1 MQTPEL
7 ESVGEKGARVQRNPG
22 TKHRKDAKCIP
33 KTLISNSKREK
44 QGFREN
50 NGEKFTNRK
59 SPPKDASKHLQN
71 HARKTSD
78 KKRGPRTRFR
88 IENSAAKNG
97 QSPQATETEEK
108 GQI

>member
-22 TKHRKDAKCIP
+22 TKHRKDAECIP

-50 NGEKFTNRK
+50 NGEKFTNRN
-59 SPPKDASKHLQN
+59 SPPKDAPKHL
-71 HARKTSD
+71 
-78 KKRGPRTRFR
+78 
-88 IENSAAKNG
+88 
-97 QSPQATETEEK
+97 
-108 GQI
+108 